1 MITHTV
7 YSVRNSDVASV
18 QLLNKGYYLENN
30 NSVNFADYEFIPKLL
45 TQIEKVIIGKRD
57 VVKMLVA
64 ALLSGGHVLIEDVPG
79 TGKTTLAMTL
89 AKATS
94 LSCRRVQFTPD
105 VMASDITGFTMYN
118 KESERFEYRNGL
130 VMSNIFIADEINR
143 TSPKTQSALLEAMEE
158 KKVTVDGVAHKLP
171 DPFMVIATENEF
183 GYVGTY
189 PLPEAQLDRFLIK
202 LSVGYP
208 TAEDEAMILY
218 RRKNGDPIETVEPVC
233 SADDITRCIS
243 AVRDTHI
250 DAAIYKY
257 IVDIV
262 SATRNHPFVALG
274 ASPRASIAL
283 MRASQSVAFMDG
295 RNYVTPE
302 DVALMVN
309 YVLPHRIHLTQ
320 EAKVKRVSVELVIS
334 EIMKAVRPPFKS
346 NE

>member
-1 MITHTV
+1 M
-7 YSVRNSDVASV
+7 
-18 QLLNKGYYLENN
+18 ENN
-30 NSVNFADYEFIPKLL
+30 TNNSSRNYELVPKLL
-45 TQIEKVIIGKRD
+45 SQVEKVIIGKTN
-57 VVKMLVA
+57 VVKMLIA

-118 KESERFEYRNGL
+118 KESERFEYRSGL

-158 KKVTVDGVAHKLP
+158 RKVTVDGVAHVLP

-208 TAEDEAMILY
+208 SAEDEAMILY
-218 RRKNGDPIETVEPVC
+218 NRKNGDPISNVEPVC
-233 SADDITRCIS
+233 SAEDIKNCIAEVS
-243 AVRDTHI
+243 ATHI

-262 SATRNHPFVALG
+262 AATRKHPFSALG

-283 MRASQSVAFMDG
+283 MRAAQSIAFMEG
-295 RNYVTPE
+295 RNFVTPE
-302 DVALMVN
+302 DVAAMVP

-320 EAKVKRVSVELVIS
+320 EAKVKRIEVGFVIS
-334 EIMKAVRPPFKS
+334 EIMKAVRPPFKG

>member
-1 MITHTV
+1 M
-7 YSVRNSDVASV
+7 
-18 QLLNKGYYLENN
+18 ENN
-30 NSVNFADYEFIPKLL
+30 TNNSSRNYELVPKLL
-45 TQIEKVIIGKRD
+45 SQVEKVIIGKTND
-57 VVKMLVA
+57 VKMLIA

-158 KKVTVDGVAHKLP
+158 KKVTVDGISHILP

-208 TAEDEAMILY
+208 SAEDEVMILY
-218 RRKNGDPIETVEPVC
+218 NRKNGDPINNVEPVC
-233 SADDITRCIS
+233 SAEDIKNCIEE
-243 AVRDTHI
+243 VRSIHI

-262 SATRNHPFVALG
+262 AATRKHPFSALG

-283 MRASQSVAFMDG
+283 MRAAQSIAFMEG

-302 DVALMVN
+302 DVAAIVP

-320 EAKVKRVSVELVIS
+320 EAKVKRIEVGFVIS
-334 EIMKAVRPPFKS
+334 EIMKAVRPPFKG

>member
-1 MITHTV
+1 MDNNI
-7 YSVRNSDVASV
+7 SNS
-18 QLLNKGYYLENN
+18 
-30 NSVNFADYEFIPKLL
+30 FANYEFIPDLFE
-45 TQIEKVIIGKRD
+45 QIEKVIIGKRD
-57 VVKMLVA
+57 VIKMLIA

-79 TGKTTLAMTL
+79 TGKTTLAMAL
-89 AKATS
+89 ARATS

-118 KESERFEYRNGL
+118 KESERFEYREGL

-143 TSPKTQSALLEAMEE
+143 TSPKTQSALLESMEE
-158 KKVTVDGVAHKLP
+158 KKVTVDGTAHKLP
-171 DPFMVIATENEF
+171 EPFMVIATENEF

-233 SADDITRCIS
+233 SADDIKSCIA
-243 AVRDTHI
+243 AVRETHI

-262 SATRNHPFVALG
+262 AATRTHPFAALG

-283 MRASQSVAFMDG
+283 MRAAQSTAFMDG

-302 DVALMVN
+302 DVAIMVN

-320 EAKVKRVSVELVIS
+320 EAKVKRIGVDYVID
-334 EIMKAVRPPFKS
+334 EIMKAVKPPFKG
-346 NE
+346 NNQ

>member
-1 MITHTV
+1 M
-7 YSVRNSDVASV
+7 
-18 QLLNKGYYLENN
+18 ENN
-30 NSVNFADYEFIPKLL
+30 TNNSSKNYELVPKLL
-45 TQIEKVIIGKRD
+45 SQVEKVIIGKTN
-57 VVKMLVA
+57 VVKMLIA

-105 VMASDITGFTMYN
+105 VMASDITGFTMFN
-118 KESERFEYRNGL
+118 KESERFEYRSGL

-158 KKVTVDGVAHKLP
+158 KKVTVDGVAHVLP

-208 TAEDEAMILY
+208 SAEDEAMILY
-218 RRKNGDPIETVEPVC
+218 NRKNGDPISNVEPVC
-233 SADDITRCIS
+233 SAEDIKNCIAEVS
-243 AVRDTHI
+243 ATHI

-262 SATRNHPFVALG
+262 AATRKHPFSALG

-283 MRASQSVAFMDG
+283 MRAAQSIAFMEG
-295 RNYVTPE
+295 RNFVTPE
-302 DVALMVN
+302 DVAAMVP

-320 EAKVKRVSVELVIS
+320 EAKVKRIEVGFVIS
-334 EIMKAVRPPFKS
+334 EIMKAVRPPFKG

>member
-1 MITHTV
+1 MDNNI
-7 YSVRNSDVASV
+7 SNS
-18 QLLNKGYYLENN
+18 
-30 NSVNFADYEFIPKLL
+30 FANYEFIPDLFE
-45 TQIEKVIIGKRD
+45 QIEKVIIGKRD
-57 VVKMLVA
+57 VIKMLIA

-79 TGKTTLAMTL
+79 TGKTTLAMAL
-89 AKATS
+89 ARATS

-118 KESERFEYRNGL
+118 KESERFEYREGL

-158 KKVTVDGVAHKLP
+158 KKVTVDSTAHKLP
-171 DPFMVIATENEF
+171 EPFMVIATENEF

-233 SADDITRCIS
+233 SADDIKSCIA
-243 AVRDTHI
+243 AVRETHI

-262 SATRNHPFVALG
+262 AATRTHPFAALG

-283 MRASQSVAFMDG
+283 MRAAQSTAFMDG

-302 DVALMVN
+302 DVAIMVN

-320 EAKVKRVSVELVIS
+320 EAKVKRIGVDYVID
-334 EIMKAVRPPFKS
+334 EIMKAVKPPFKG
-346 NE
+346 NNQ

>member
-1 MITHTV
+1 M
-7 YSVRNSDVASV
+7 
-18 QLLNKGYYLENN
+18 ENN
-30 NSVNFADYEFIPKLL
+30 TNNSSRYYELVPKLL
-45 TQIEKVIIGKRD
+45 SQVEKVIIGKTN
-57 VVKMLVA
+57 VVKMLIA

-118 KESERFEYRNGL
+118 KESERFEYRSGL

-158 KKVTVDGVAHKLP
+158 KKVTVDGVAHILP

-208 TAEDEAMILY
+208 SAEDEAMILY
-218 RRKNGDPIETVEPVC
+218 NRKNGDPISNVEPVC
-233 SADDITRCIS
+233 SAEDIKNCI
-243 AVRDTHI
+243 AEVRATHI

-262 SATRNHPFVALG
+262 AATRSHPFSALG

-283 MRASQSVAFMDG
+283 MRAAQSIAFMEG
-295 RNYVTPE
+295 RNFVTPE
-302 DVALMVN
+302 DVAAMVP

-320 EAKVKRVSVELVIS
+320 EAKVKRIEVGFVIG
-334 EIMKAVRPPFKS
+334 EIMKAVRPPFKG

>member
-1 MITHTV
+1 M
-7 YSVRNSDVASV
+7 
-18 QLLNKGYYLENN
+18 ENN
-30 NSVNFADYEFIPKLL
+30 TNNSSRNYELVPKLL
-45 TQIEKVIIGKRD
+45 SQVEKVIIGKTN
-57 VVKMLVA
+57 VVKMLIA

-118 KESERFEYRNGL
+118 KESERFEYRSGL

-158 KKVTVDGVAHKLP
+158 KKVTVDGVAHVLP

-208 TAEDEAMILY
+208 SAEDEAMILY
-218 RRKNGDPIETVEPVC
+218 NRKNGDPISNVEPVC
-233 SADDITRCIS
+233 SAEDIKNCIAEVS
-243 AVRDTHI
+243 ATHI

-262 SATRNHPFVALG
+262 AATRKHPFSALG

-283 MRASQSVAFMDG
+283 MRAAQSIAFMEG
-295 RNYVTPE
+295 RNFVIPE
-302 DVALMVN
+302 DVAAMVP

-320 EAKVKRVSVELVIS
+320 EAKVKRIEVGFVIS
-334 EIMKAVRPPFKS
+334 EIMKAVRPPFKG

>member
-1 MITHTV
+1 M
-7 YSVRNSDVASV
+7 
-18 QLLNKGYYLENN
+18 ENN
-30 NSVNFADYEFIPKLL
+30 TNNSSKNYELVPKLL
-45 TQIEKVIIGKRD
+45 SQVEKVIIGKTN
-57 VVKMLVA
+57 VVKMLIA

-118 KESERFEYRNGL
+118 KESERFEYRSGL

-158 KKVTVDGVAHKLP
+158 KKVTVDGVAHVLP

-208 TAEDEAMILY
+208 SAEDEAMILY
-218 RRKNGDPIETVEPVC
+218 NRKNGDPISNVEPVC
-233 SADDITRCIS
+233 SAEDIKNCI
-243 AVRDTHI
+243 AEVRATHI

-262 SATRNHPFVALG
+262 AATRKHPFLALG

-283 MRASQSVAFMDG
+283 MRAAQSIAFMEG
-295 RNYVTPE
+295 RNFVTPE
-302 DVALMVN
+302 DVAAMVP

-320 EAKVKRVSVELVIS
+320 EAKVKRIEVGFVIS
-334 EIMKAVRPPFKS
+334 EIMKAVRPPFKG

>member
-1 MITHTV
+1 M
-7 YSVRNSDVASV
+7 
-18 QLLNKGYYLENN
+18 ENN
-30 NSVNFADYEFIPKLL
+30 ISSSFTNYEFIPKLFE
-45 TQIEKVIIGKRD
+45 QIEKVIIGKRD
-57 VVKMLVA
+57 VVKMLIA

-118 KESERFEYRNGL
+118 KENERFEYREGL

-158 KKVTVDGVAHKLP
+158 KKVTVDGAVHRLP
-171 DPFMVIATENEF
+171 EPFMVIATENEF

-218 RRKNGDPIETVEPVC
+218 KRKNGDPIETVEPVC
-233 SADDITRCIS
+233 SADDIKSCIA
-243 AVRDTHI
+243 AVRETHI

-262 SATRNHPFVALG
+262 AATRNHPFAALG

-283 MRASQSVAFMDG
+283 MRAAQSTAFMDG

-320 EAKVKRVSVELVIS
+320 EAKVKRIGVDYVIN
-334 EIMKAVRPPFKS
+334 EIMKAVKPPFKG
-346 NE
+346 NNQ

>member
-1 MITHTV
+1 MDNNI
-7 YSVRNSDVASV
+7 SNS
-18 QLLNKGYYLENN
+18 
-30 NSVNFADYEFIPKLL
+30 FANYEFIPDLFE
-45 TQIEKVIIGKRD
+45 QIEKVIIGKRD
-57 VVKMLVA
+57 VIKMLIA

-79 TGKTTLAMTL
+79 TGKTTLAMAL
-89 AKATS
+89 ARATS

-118 KESERFEYRNGL
+118 KESERFEYREGL
-130 VMSNIFIADEINR
+130 LMSNIFIADEINR

-158 KKVTVDGVAHKLP
+158 KKVTVDGTAHKLP
-171 DPFMVIATENEF
+171 EPFMVIATENEF

-233 SADDITRCIS
+233 SADDIKSCIA
-243 AVRDTHI
+243 AVRETHI

-262 SATRNHPFVALG
+262 AATRTHPFAALG

-283 MRASQSVAFMDG
+283 MRAAQSTAFMDG

-302 DVALMVN
+302 DVAIMVN

-320 EAKVKRVSVELVIS
+320 EAKVKRIGVDYVID
-334 EIMKAVRPPFKS
+334 EIMKAVKPPFKG
-346 NE
+346 NNQ

>member
-1 MITHTV
+1 MDNNI
-7 YSVRNSDVASV
+7 SNS
-18 QLLNKGYYLENN
+18 
-30 NSVNFADYEFIPKLL
+30 FANYEFIPDLFE
-45 TQIEKVIIGKRD
+45 QIEKVIIGKRD
-57 VVKMLVA
+57 VIKMLIA

-79 TGKTTLAMTL
+79 TGKTTLAMAL
-89 AKATS
+89 ARATS

-118 KESERFEYRNGL
+118 KESERFEYREGL

-158 KKVTVDGVAHKLP
+158 KKVTVDGTAHKLP
-171 DPFMVIATENEF
+171 EPFMVIATENEF

-208 TAEDEAMILY
+208 TAEDEAIILY

-233 SADDITRCIS
+233 SADDIKSCIA
-243 AVRDTHI
+243 AVRETHI

-262 SATRNHPFVALG
+262 AATRTHPFAALG

-283 MRASQSVAFMDG
+283 MRAAQSTAFMDG

-302 DVALMVN
+302 DVAIMVN

-320 EAKVKRVSVELVIS
+320 EAKVKRIGVDYVID
-334 EIMKAVRPPFKS
+334 EIMKAVKPPFKG
-346 NE
+346 NNQ

>member
-1 MITHTV
+1 MDNNI
-7 YSVRNSDVASV
+7 SNS
-18 QLLNKGYYLENN
+18 
-30 NSVNFADYEFIPKLL
+30 FANYEFIPNLFE
-45 TQIEKVIIGKRD
+45 QIEKVIIGKRD
-57 VVKMLVA
+57 VITMLIA

-79 TGKTTLAMTL
+79 TGKTTLAMAL
-89 AKATS
+89 ARATS

-118 KESERFEYRNGL
+118 KESERFEYREGL

-158 KKVTVDGVAHKLP
+158 KKVTVDGTAHKLP
-171 DPFMVIATENEF
+171 EPFMVIATENEF

-233 SADDITRCIS
+233 SADDIKSCIA
-243 AVRDTHI
+243 AVRETHI

-262 SATRNHPFVALG
+262 AATRTHPFAALG

-283 MRASQSVAFMDG
+283 MRAAQSTAFMDG

-302 DVALMVN
+302 DVAIMVN

-320 EAKVKRVSVELVIS
+320 EAKVKRIGVDYVID
-334 EIMKAVRPPFKS
+334 EIMKAVKPPFKG
-346 NE
+346 NNQ

>member
-1 MITHTV
+1 MDNNI
-7 YSVRNSDVASV
+7 SNS
-18 QLLNKGYYLENN
+18 
-30 NSVNFADYEFIPKLL
+30 FANYEFIPDLFE
-45 TQIEKVIIGKRD
+45 QIEKVIIGKRD
-57 VVKMLVA
+57 VIKMLIA

-79 TGKTTLAMTL
+79 TGKTTLAMAL
-89 AKATS
+89 ARATS

-118 KESERFEYRNGL
+118 KESERFEYREGL

-158 KKVTVDGVAHKLP
+158 KKVTVDGTAHKLP
-171 DPFMVIATENEF
+171 EPFMVIATENEF

-233 SADDITRCIS
+233 SADDIKSCIA
-243 AVRDTHI
+243 AVRETHI

-262 SATRNHPFVALG
+262 AATRTHPFAALG

-283 MRASQSVAFMDG
+283 MRAAQSTAFMDG

-302 DVALMVN
+302 DVAIMVN
-309 YVLPHRIHLTQ
+309 YVLLHRIHLTQ
-320 EAKVKRVSVELVIS
+320 EAKVKRIGVDYVID
-334 EIMKAVRPPFKS
+334 EIMKAVKPPFKG
-346 NE
+346 NNQ

>member
-1 MITHTV
+1 M
-7 YSVRNSDVASV
+7 
-18 QLLNKGYYLENN
+18 ENN
-30 NSVNFADYEFIPKLL
+30 TNNSSRNYELVPKLL
-45 TQIEKVIIGKRD
+45 SQVEKVIIGKTN
-57 VVKMLVA
+57 VVKMLIA

-158 KKVTVDGVAHKLP
+158 KKVTVDGVAHVLP

-208 TAEDEAMILY
+208 SAEDEAMILY
-218 RRKNGDPIETVEPVC
+218 NRKNGDPISNVEPVC
-233 SADDITRCIS
+233 SAEDIKNCI
-243 AVRDTHI
+243 AEVRATHI

-262 SATRNHPFVALG
+262 AATRKHPFSALG

-283 MRASQSVAFMDG
+283 MRAAQSIAFMEG
-295 RNYVTPE
+295 RNFVTPE
-302 DVALMVN
+302 DVAAMVP

-320 EAKVKRVSVELVIS
+320 EAKVKRIEVGFVIG
-334 EIMKAVRPPFKS
+334 EIMKAVRPPFKG

>member
-1 MITHTV
+1 M
-7 YSVRNSDVASV
+7 
-18 QLLNKGYYLENN
+18 ENN
-30 NSVNFADYEFIPKLL
+30 TNNSSRNYELVPKLL
-45 TQIEKVIIGKRD
+45 SQVEKVIIGKTN
-57 VVKMLVA
+57 VVKMLIV

-118 KESERFEYRNGL
+118 KESERFEYRSGL

-158 KKVTVDGVAHKLP
+158 RKVTVDGVAHVLP

-208 TAEDEAMILY
+208 SAEDEAMILY
-218 RRKNGDPIETVEPVC
+218 NRKNGDPISNVEPVC
-233 SADDITRCIS
+233 SAEDIKNCIAEVS
-243 AVRDTHI
+243 ATHI

-262 SATRNHPFVALG
+262 AATRKHPFSALG

-283 MRASQSVAFMDG
+283 MRAAQSIAFMER
-295 RNYVTPE
+295 RNFVTPE
-302 DVALMVN
+302 DVAAMVP

-320 EAKVKRVSVELVIS
+320 EAKVKRIEVGFVIS
-334 EIMKAVRPPFKS
+334 EIMKAVRPPFKG

>member
-1 MITHTV
+1 M
-7 YSVRNSDVASV
+7 
-18 QLLNKGYYLENN
+18 ENN
-30 NSVNFADYEFIPKLL
+30 TNNSSKNYELVPKLL
-45 TQIEKVIIGKRD
+45 SQVEKVIIGKTN
-57 VVKMLVA
+57 VVKMLIA

-105 VMASDITGFTMYN
+105 VMASDITGFTMFN
-118 KESERFEYRNGL
+118 KESERFEYRSGL

-158 KKVTVDGVAHKLP
+158 KKVTVDGVAHVLP

-208 TAEDEAMILY
+208 SAEDEAMILY
-218 RRKNGDPIETVEPVC
+218 NRKNGDPISNVEPVC
-233 SADDITRCIS
+233 SAEDIKNCI
-243 AVRDTHI
+243 AEVRATHI

-262 SATRNHPFVALG
+262 AATRKHPFLALG

-283 MRASQSVAFMDG
+283 MRAAQSIAFMEG
-295 RNYVTPE
+295 RNFVTPE
-302 DVALMVN
+302 DVAAMVP

-320 EAKVKRVSVELVIS
+320 EAKVKRIEVGFVIS
-334 EIMKAVRPPFKS
+334 EIMKAVRPPFKG

>member
-1 MITHTV
+1 MDNNI
-7 YSVRNSDVASV
+7 SNS
-18 QLLNKGYYLENN
+18 
-30 NSVNFADYEFIPKLL
+30 FANYEFIPDLFE
-45 TQIEKVIIGKRD
+45 QIEKVIIGKRD
-57 VVKMLVA
+57 VIKMLIA

-79 TGKTTLAMTL
+79 TGKTTLAMAL
-89 AKATS
+89 ARATS

-118 KESERFEYRNGL
+118 KESERFEYREGL

-158 KKVTVDGVAHKLP
+158 KKVTVDGTAHKLP
-171 DPFMVIATENEF
+171 EPFMVIATENEF

-233 SADDITRCIS
+233 SADDIKSCIA
-243 AVRDTHI
+243 AVRETHI

-262 SATRNHPFVALG
+262 AATRTHPFAALG

-283 MRASQSVAFMDG
+283 MRAAQSTTFMDG

-302 DVALMVN
+302 DVAIMVN

-320 EAKVKRVSVELVIS
+320 EAKVKRIGVDYVID
-334 EIMKAVRPPFKS
+334 EIMKAVKPPFKG
-346 NE
+346 NNQ

>member
-1 MITHTV
+1 MDNNI
-7 YSVRNSDVASV
+7 SNS
-18 QLLNKGYYLENN
+18 
-30 NSVNFADYEFIPKLL
+30 FANYEFIPDLFE
-45 TQIEKVIIGKRD
+45 QIEKVIIGKRD
-57 VVKMLVA
+57 VIKMLIA

-79 TGKTTLAMTL
+79 TGKTTLAMAL
-89 AKATS
+89 ARATS

-118 KESERFEYRNGL
+118 KESERFEYREGL

-158 KKVTVDGVAHKLP
+158 KKVTVDGTAHKLP
-171 DPFMVIATENEF
+171 EPFMVIATENEF

-233 SADDITRCIS
+233 SADDIKSCIA
-243 AVRDTHI
+243 AVRETHI

-262 SATRNHPFVALG
+262 AATRTHPFAALG

-283 MRASQSVAFMDG
+283 MRAAQSTAFMDG

-302 DVALMVN
+302 DVAIMVN

-320 EAKVKRVSVELVIS
+320 ETKVKRIGVDYVID
-334 EIMKAVRPPFKS
+334 EIMKAVKPPFKG
-346 NE
+346 NNQ

>member
-1 MITHTV
+1 M
-7 YSVRNSDVASV
+7 
-18 QLLNKGYYLENN
+18 ENN
-30 NSVNFADYEFIPKLL
+30 TNNSSKNYELVPKLL
-45 TQIEKVIIGKRD
+45 SQVEKVIIGKTN
-57 VVKMLVA
+57 VVKMLIA

-118 KESERFEYRNGL
+118 KESERFEYRSGL
-130 VMSNIFIADEINR
+130 VMSNMFIADEINR

-158 KKVTVDGVAHKLP
+158 KKVTVDGVAHVLP

-208 TAEDEAMILY
+208 SAEDEAMILY
-218 RRKNGDPIETVEPVC
+218 NRKNGDPISNVEPVC
-233 SADDITRCIS
+233 SAEDIKNCIAEVS
-243 AVRDTHI
+243 ATHI

-262 SATRNHPFVALG
+262 AATRKHPFLALG

-283 MRASQSVAFMDG
+283 MRAAQSIAFMEG

-302 DVALMVN
+302 DVAAMVP

-320 EAKVKRVSVELVIS
+320 EAKVKRIEVGFVIS
-334 EIMKAVRPPFKS
+334 EIMKAVRPPFKG

>member
-1 MITHTV
+1 MDNNI
-7 YSVRNSDVASV
+7 SNS
-18 QLLNKGYYLENN
+18 
-30 NSVNFADYEFIPKLL
+30 FANYEFIPDLFE
-45 TQIEKVIIGKRD
+45 QIEKVIIGKRD
-57 VVKMLVA
+57 VIKMLIA

-79 TGKTTLAMTL
+79 TGKTTLAMAL
-89 AKATS
+89 ARATS

-105 VMASDITGFTMYN
+105 VIASDITGFTMYN
-118 KESERFEYRNGL
+118 KESERFEYREGL

-158 KKVTVDGVAHKLP
+158 KKVTVDGTAHKLP
-171 DPFMVIATENEF
+171 EPFMVIATENEF

-233 SADDITRCIS
+233 SADDIKSCIA
-243 AVRDTHI
+243 AVRETHI

-262 SATRNHPFVALG
+262 AATRTHPFAALG

-283 MRASQSVAFMDG
+283 MRAAQSTAFMDG

-302 DVALMVN
+302 DVAIMVN

-320 EAKVKRVSVELVIS
+320 EAKVKRIGVDYVID
-334 EIMKAVRPPFKS
+334 EIMKAVKPPFKG
-346 NE
+346 NNQ

>member
-1 MITHTV
+1 M
-7 YSVRNSDVASV
+7 
-18 QLLNKGYYLENN
+18 ENN
-30 NSVNFADYEFIPKLL
+30 TNNSSRNYELVPKLL
-45 TQIEKVIIGKRD
+45 SQVEKVIIGKTN
-57 VVKMLVA
+57 VVKMLIA

-118 KESERFEYRNGL
+118 KESERFEYRSGL

-158 KKVTVDGVAHKLP
+158 KKVTVDGVAHVLP

-208 TAEDEAMILY
+208 SAEDEAMILY
-218 RRKNGDPIETVEPVC
+218 NRKNGDPISNVEPVC
-233 SADDITRCIS
+233 SAEDIKNCIAEVS
-243 AVRDTHI
+243 ATHI

-262 SATRNHPFVALG
+262 AATRKHPFSALG

-283 MRASQSVAFMDG
+283 MRAAQSIAFMEG
-295 RNYVTPE
+295 RNFVTPE
-302 DVALMVN
+302 DVAAMVP

-320 EAKVKRVSVELVIS
+320 EAKVKRIEVGFVIS
-334 EIMKAVRPPFKS
+334 EIMKAVRPPFKG

>member
-1 MITHTV
+1 MDNNI
-7 YSVRNSDVASV
+7 SNS
-18 QLLNKGYYLENN
+18 
-30 NSVNFADYEFIPKLL
+30 FANYEFIPNLFE
-45 TQIEKVIIGKRD
+45 QIEKVIIGKRD
-57 VVKMLVA
+57 VIKMLIA

-79 TGKTTLAMTL
+79 TGKTTLAMAL
-89 AKATS
+89 ARATS

-118 KESERFEYRNGL
+118 KESERFEYREGL

-158 KKVTVDGVAHKLP
+158 KKVTVDGTAHKLP
-171 DPFMVIATENEF
+171 EPFMVIATENEF

-233 SADDITRCIS
+233 SADDIKSCIA
-243 AVRDTHI
+243 AVRETHI

-262 SATRNHPFVALG
+262 AATRTHPFAALG

-283 MRASQSVAFMDG
+283 MRAAQSTAFMDG
-295 RNYVTPE
+295 RNYVTPK
-302 DVALMVN
+302 DVAIMVN

-320 EAKVKRVSVELVIS
+320 EAKVKRIGVDYVID
-334 EIMKAVRPPFKS
+334 EIMKAVKPPFKG
-346 NE
+346 NNQ

>member
-1 MITHTV
+1 M
-7 YSVRNSDVASV
+7 
-18 QLLNKGYYLENN
+18 ENN
-30 NSVNFADYEFIPKLL
+30 TNNSSRNYELVPKLL
-45 TQIEKVIIGKRD
+45 SQVEKVIIGKTN
-57 VVKMLVA
+57 VVKMLIA

-118 KESERFEYRNGL
+118 KESERFEYRSGL

-158 KKVTVDGVAHKLP
+158 KKVTVDGVAHILP

-208 TAEDEAMILY
+208 SAEDEAMILY
-218 RRKNGDPIETVEPVC
+218 NRKNGDPISNVEPVC
-233 SADDITRCIS
+233 SAEDIKNCI
-243 AVRDTHI
+243 AEVRATHI

-262 SATRNHPFVALG
+262 AATRKHPFSALG

-283 MRASQSVAFMDG
+283 MRAAQSIAFMEG
-295 RNYVTPE
+295 RNFVTPE
-302 DVALMVN
+302 DVAAMVP

-320 EAKVKRVSVELVIS
+320 EAKVKRIEVGFVIG
-334 EIMKAVRPPFKS
+334 EIMKAVRPPFKG

>member
-1 MITHTV
+1 MDNNI
-7 YSVRNSDVASV
+7 SNS
-18 QLLNKGYYLENN
+18 
-30 NSVNFADYEFIPKLL
+30 FANYEFIPDLFE
-45 TQIEKVIIGKRD
+45 QIEKVIIGKRD
-57 VVKMLVA
+57 VIKMLIA

-79 TGKTTLAMTL
+79 TGKTTLAMAL
-89 AKATS
+89 ARATS

-118 KESERFEYRNGL
+118 KESERFEYREGL

-158 KKVTVDGVAHKLP
+158 KTVTVDGTAHKLP
-171 DPFMVIATENEF
+171 EPFMVIATENEF

-233 SADDITRCIS
+233 SADDIKSCIA
-243 AVRDTHI
+243 AVRETHI

-262 SATRNHPFVALG
+262 AATRTHPFAALG

-283 MRASQSVAFMDG
+283 MRAAQSTAFMDG

-302 DVALMVN
+302 DVAIMVN

-320 EAKVKRVSVELVIS
+320 EAKVKRIGVDYVID
-334 EIMKAVRPPFKS
+334 EIMKAVKPPFKG
-346 NE
+346 NNQ

>member
-1 MITHTV
+1 
-7 YSVRNSDVASV
+7 
-18 QLLNKGYYLENN
+18 
-30 NSVNFADYEFIPKLL
+30 
-45 TQIEKVIIGKRD
+45 
-57 VVKMLVA
+57 
-64 ALLSGGHVLIEDVPG
+64 
-79 TGKTTLAMTL
+79 
-89 AKATS
+89 
-94 LSCRRVQFTPD
+94 
-105 VMASDITGFTMYN
+105 MASDITGFTMYN
-118 KESERFEYRNGL
+118 KESERFEYREGL

-158 KKVTVDGVAHKLP
+158 KKVTVDGTAHKLP
-171 DPFMVIATENEF
+171 EPFMVIATENEF

-233 SADDITRCIS
+233 SADDIKSCIA
-243 AVRDTHI
+243 AVRETHI

-262 SATRNHPFVALG
+262 AATRTHPFAALG

-283 MRASQSVAFMDG
+283 MRAAQSTAFMDG

-302 DVALMVN
+302 DVAIMVN

-320 EAKVKRVSVELVIS
+320 EAKVKRIGVDYVID
-334 EIMKAVRPPFKS
+334 EIMKAVKPPFKG
-346 NE
+346 NNQ

>member
-1 MITHTV
+1 M
-7 YSVRNSDVASV
+7 
-18 QLLNKGYYLENN
+18 ENN
-30 NSVNFADYEFIPKLL
+30 TNNSSRNYELVPKLL
-45 TQIEKVIIGKRD
+45 SQVEKVIIGKTN
-57 VVKMLVA
+57 VVKMLIA

-118 KESERFEYRNGL
+118 KESERFEYRSGL

-158 KKVTVDGVAHKLP
+158 KKVTVDGVAHILP

-208 TAEDEAMILY
+208 SAEDEAMILY
-218 RRKNGDPIETVEPVC
+218 NRKNGDPISNVEPVC
-233 SADDITRCIS
+233 SAEDIKNCI
-243 AVRDTHI
+243 AEVRATHI

-262 SATRNHPFVALG
+262 AATRKHPFLALG

-283 MRASQSVAFMDG
+283 MRAAQSIAFMEG
-295 RNYVTPE
+295 RNFVTPE
-302 DVALMVN
+302 DVAAMVP

-320 EAKVKRVSVELVIS
+320 EAKVKRIEVGFVIS
-334 EIMKAVRPPFKS
+334 EIMKAVRPPFKG

>member
-1 MITHTV
+1 MDNNI
-7 YSVRNSDVASV
+7 SNS
-18 QLLNKGYYLENN
+18 
-30 NSVNFADYEFIPKLL
+30 FANYEFIPDLFE
-45 TQIEKVIIGKRD
+45 QIEKVIIGKRD
-57 VVKMLVA
+57 VIKMLIA

-79 TGKTTLAMTL
+79 TGKTTLAMAL
-89 AKATS
+89 ARATS

-118 KESERFEYRNGL
+118 KESERFEYLEGL

-158 KKVTVDGVAHKLP
+158 KKVTVDGTAHKLP
-171 DPFMVIATENEF
+171 EPFMVIATENEF

-233 SADDITRCIS
+233 SADDIKSCIA
-243 AVRDTHI
+243 AVRETHI

-262 SATRNHPFVALG
+262 AATRTHPFAALG

-283 MRASQSVAFMDG
+283 MRAAQSTAFMDG

-302 DVALMVN
+302 DVAIMVN

-320 EAKVKRVSVELVIS
+320 EAKVKRIGVDYVID
-334 EIMKAVRPPFKS
+334 EIMKAVKPPFKG
-346 NE
+346 NNQ

>member
-1 MITHTV
+1 MDNNI
-7 YSVRNSDVASV
+7 SNS
-18 QLLNKGYYLENN
+18 
-30 NSVNFADYEFIPKLL
+30 FANYEFIPNLFE
-45 TQIEKVIIGKRD
+45 QIEKVIIGKRD
-57 VVKMLVA
+57 VIKMLIA

-79 TGKTTLAMTL
+79 TGKTTLAMAL
-89 AKATS
+89 ARATS

-118 KESERFEYRNGL
+118 KESERFEYREGL

-158 KKVTVDGVAHKLP
+158 KKVTVDGTAHKLP
-171 DPFMVIATENEF
+171 EPFMVIATENEF

-233 SADDITRCIS
+233 SADDIKSCI
-243 AVRDTHI
+243 ATVRETHI

-262 SATRNHPFVALG
+262 AATRTHPFAALG

-283 MRASQSVAFMDG
+283 MRAAQSTAFMDG

-302 DVALMVN
+302 DVAIMVN

-320 EAKVKRVSVELVIS
+320 EAKVKRIGVDYVID
-334 EIMKAVRPPFKS
+334 EIMKAVKPPFKG
-346 NE
+346 NNQ

>member
-1 MITHTV
+1 MDNNI
-7 YSVRNSDVASV
+7 SNS
-18 QLLNKGYYLENN
+18 
-30 NSVNFADYEFIPKLL
+30 FANYEFIPNLFE
-45 TQIEKVIIGKRD
+45 QIEKVIIGKRD
-57 VVKMLVA
+57 VIKMLIA

-79 TGKTTLAMTL
+79 TGKTTLAMAL
-89 AKATS
+89 ARATS

-118 KESERFEYRNGL
+118 KESERFEYREGL

-158 KKVTVDGVAHKLP
+158 KKVTVDGTAHKLP
-171 DPFMVIATENEF
+171 EPFMVIATENEF

-208 TAEDEAMILY
+208 TAEDEAIILY

-233 SADDITRCIS
+233 SADDIKSCIA
-243 AVRDTHI
+243 AVRETHI

-262 SATRNHPFVALG
+262 AATRTHPFAALG

-283 MRASQSVAFMDG
+283 MRAAQSTAFMDG

-302 DVALMVN
+302 DVAIMVN

-320 EAKVKRVSVELVIS
+320 EAKVKRIGVDYVID
-334 EIMKAVRPPFKS
+334 EIMKAVKPPFKG
-346 NE
+346 NNQ